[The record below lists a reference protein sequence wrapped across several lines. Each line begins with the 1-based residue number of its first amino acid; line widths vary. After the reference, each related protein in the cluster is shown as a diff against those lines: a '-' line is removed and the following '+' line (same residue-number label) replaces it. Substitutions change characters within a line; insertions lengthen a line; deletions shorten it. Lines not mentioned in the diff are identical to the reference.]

1 MRLPDLAF
9 ALLALTGAGSGIIH
23 ADPIDLKPFKAT
35 YNVSWKG
42 MTAGTSVLE
51 LRRAAGDTYLYSNI
65 NTARGMFRIA
75 LPDAIEQASTFKVT
89 DGHVVPLTFQGSD
102 EKERPIDL
110 KFDWTAKRVTGVAKG
125 RTVDLELTDGAQD
138 PMSLQIA
145 ALRSLASN
153 NLQES
158 VRMID
163 GDKLKDYELRQ
174 EGTAQVDTAVG
185 RLDTIIY
192 TSKNVTGDRV
202 TRTWVAPALGYL
214 PVKAERVR
222 GKKVEFTIEIDSIK

>member
-1 MRLPDLAF
+1 MRLPDFAF

-65 NTARGMFRIA
+65 NTARGVFRIA

>member
-1 MRLPDLAF
+1 MRLRSLLF
-9 ALLALTGAGSGIIH
+9 VTLLASAAAQ

-35 YNVSWKG
+35 YNVEWKG

-51 LRRAAGDTYLYSNI
+51 LRPAAGGTYLYT
-65 NTARGMFRIA
+65 NTNTPHGVFRLA
-75 LPDAIEQASTFKVT
+75 LPDAIEQASTFRVT
-89 DGHVVPLTFQGSD
+89 DGQVVPLTFRGSD

-110 KFDWTAKRVTGVAKG
+110 TFDWTAKRVTGTAKG
-125 RTVDLELTDGAQD
+125 HAVDIEVSEGAQD

-145 ALRSLASN
+145 ALRSLASKT
-153 NLQES
+153 LQGS
-158 VRMID
+158 VWMID

-174 EGTAQVDTAVG
+174 EGTAQIETGIG
-185 RLDTIIY
+185 RLDTVIY
-192 TSKNVTGDRV
+192 TSKRTSGDRV

-222 GKKVEFTIEIDSIK
+222 GKKVEFTIEIDSIDK

>member
-1 MRLPDLAF
+1 MRLPDFAF